1 MGEMRLFT
9 GLLTAGV
16 LVSGVT
22 RPGAAQQDTAAARD
36 SQLTVAER
44 LEQLDQKV
52 RILARILELKQ
63 DSAAAAAKQEPRV
76 VAGKEGFVLKSP
88 DGAFQLKAR
97 GYIQADGR
105 FFPSEAPATL
115 GTSNLFLRR
124 ARPVIDA
131 TLWKYFGLRLAPDFG
146 QGRVVLF
153 DAYLDFRPAVQFGLR
168 AGKTKPPLGLE
179 RLQSATDIR
188 FIERGLPTNL
198 VPNRDVGLQL
208 FGDIAG
214 GHLSYAVGV
223 FNGVAD
229 LGNGDGDVTN
239 DKDFVARVFAKV
251 GGLGLGI
258 AASTGI
264 EHGTIAAPALP
275 TYVSPAQQAMF
286 RYRDSTIA
294 NGRRIRVAPQAYWYA
309 GPFGVLG
316 EYIISE
322 QDLTR
327 TTSSIRVANRGWQ
340 VAASWFVTGEKAAF
354 TTVAPRRPFDP
365 QKKSWGALEVG
376 ARYGELHPDEDAFP
390 TYAVVG
396 NSVTSAKAWGAGITW
411 HLAPAVRFAVNY
423 EQTKFTDGAASGD
436 RTPEKFLVVRIQQ
449 SF

>member
-1 MGEMRLFT
+1 MGKKRLFS

-16 LVSGVT
+16 LVTGMT
-22 RPGAAQQDTAAARD
+22 RPGAAQQDTAAVHD
-36 SQLTVAER
+36 SQPSVAER

-63 DSAAAAAKQEPRV
+63 DSAAAAAKQQPRV
-76 VAGKEGFVLKSP
+76 AAGKEGFVFKSA
-88 DGAFQLKAR
+88 DGGFQLKVR
-97 GYIQADGR
+97 GYVQSDGR
-105 FFPSEAPATL
+105 FFPTDAPATL
-115 GTSNLFLRR
+115 GSSTLFLRR
-124 ARPVIDA
+124 ARPVTEA
-131 TLWKYFGLRLAPDFG
+131 TLWKYFAVRLTPDFG

-153 DAYLDFRPAVQFGLR
+153 DAYLDFRPITQFGLR
-168 AGKTKPPLGLE
+168 AGKTKPPIGLE

-188 FIERGLPTNL
+188 FVERGLPTNL
-198 VPNRDVGLQL
+198 VPSRDVGLQI

-264 EHGTIAAPALP
+264 EHGTIAGPALP
-275 TYVSPAQQAMF
+275 IYVTPGQQAMF
-286 RYRDSTIA
+286 RYRDSTFA
-294 NGRRIRVAPQAYWYA
+294 NGHRFRIAPQAYWYA

-316 EYIISE
+316 EYVVSE

-327 TTSSIRVANRGWQ
+327 TTSSTRVAHRGWQ
-340 VAASWFVTGEKAAF
+340 VAASWFVTGERAAF

-365 QKKSWGALEVG
+365 TKTSWGALELG
-376 ARYGELHPDEDAFP
+376 ARYGELHPDENAFP

-423 EQTKFTDGAASGD
+423 ERTQFAAGATTGD
-436 RTPEKFLVVRIQQ
+436 RVPESFLVARVQQ